1 MNIRPLGDRIVV
13 RRLEEE
19 TKTAGGIYIP
29 DSATEKPSEGEVIAV
44 GNGRK
49 DNNGNLIAMEIKN
62 GDKVI
67 FTKYSGSEVKVGDE
81 MFYIDI
87 LVMKTC
93 VKVRHVLC
101 SYTDFEKKIQMHN
114 VSY

>member
-81 MFYIDI
+81 
-87 LVMKTC
+87 T
-93 VKVRHVLC
+93 VLIMREE
-101 SYTDFEKKIQMHN
+101 DVLAVVE
-114 VSY
+114 

>member
-1 MNIRPLGDRIVV
+1 MRVPKHLTEKTIVNIRPLGDRIVV

-44 GNGRK
+44 GNGRTA
-49 DNNGNLIAMEIKN
+49 NNGDLIAMEVKS

-67 FTKYSGSEVKVGDE
+67 FGKYSGSEVKVGDE
-81 MFYIDI
+81 TLLI
-87 LVMKTC
+87 MKEED
-93 VKVRHVLC
+93 VLAVV
-101 SYTDFEKKIQMHN
+101 E
-114 VSY
+114 

>member
-29 DSATEKPSEGEVIAV
+29 DSATEKPSEGEVVAV
-44 GNGRK
+44 GKGRIA
-49 DNNGNLIAMEIKN
+49 NNGDLIAMEVKS

-67 FTKYSGSEVKVGDE
+67 FGKYSGSEVKVGDDTLL
-81 MFYIDI
+81 I
-87 LVMKTC
+87 MKEED
-93 VKVRHVLC
+93 VLAVV
-101 SYTDFEKKIQMHN
+101 E
-114 VSY
+114 

>member
-29 DSATEKPSEGEVIAV
+29 DSATEKPSEGEIIAV
-44 GNGRK
+44 GKGRTA
-49 DNNGNLIAMEIKN
+49 DSGDLIAMEVKS

-67 FTKYSGSEVKVGDE
+67 FGKYSGNEIKVDGETLLIMREED
-81 MFYIDI
+81 
-87 LVMKTC
+87 
-93 VKVRHVLC
+93 VLAIV
-101 SYTDFEKKIQMHN
+101 E
-114 VSY
+114 

>member
-29 DSATEKPSEGEVIAV
+29 DSATEKPSEGEIVAV
-44 GNGRK
+44 GHGRTA
-49 DNNGNLIAMEIKN
+49 NNGDLIAMEVKN

-67 FTKYSGSEVKVGDE
+67 FGKYSGSEVKVGDE
-81 MFYIDI
+81 TLLIMREED
-87 LVMKTC
+87 
-93 VKVRHVLC
+93 VLAVV
-101 SYTDFEKKIQMHN
+101 E
-114 VSY
+114 

>member
-29 DSATEKPSEGEVIAV
+29 DSATEKPSEGEIVAV
-44 GNGRK
+44 GKGRTA
-49 DNNGNLIAMEIKN
+49 NNGDLVAMEVKN

-67 FTKYSGSEVKVGDE
+67 FGKYSGSEIKVDDE
-81 MFYIDI
+81 TLLIMREEDI
-87 LVMKTC
+87 LAV
-93 VKVRHVLC
+93 V
-101 SYTDFEKKIQMHN
+101 E
-114 VSY
+114 

>member
-29 DSATEKPSEGEVIAV
+29 DSATEKPSEGEIVAV
-44 GNGRK
+44 GKGRTSKNG
-49 DNNGNLIAMEIKN
+49 DLIAMEVRN

-67 FTKYSGSEVKVGDE
+67 FGKYSGSEVKVGDE
-81 MFYIDI
+81 TLLIMREED
-87 LVMKTC
+87 
-93 VKVRHVLC
+93 VLAVV
-101 SYTDFEKKIQMHN
+101 E
-114 VSY
+114 

>member
-29 DSATEKPSEGEVIAV
+29 DSATEKPSEGEVVAV
-44 GNGRK
+44 GNGRISNK
-49 DNNGNLIAMEIKN
+49 GNPIAMEVKS

-67 FTKYSGSEVKVGDE
+67 FGKYSGSEVKVGDE
-81 MFYIDI
+81 TLLIMREED
-87 LVMKTC
+87 
-93 VKVRHVLC
+93 VLAVV
-101 SYTDFEKKIQMHN
+101 E
-114 VSY
+114 

>member
-29 DSATEKPSEGEVIAV
+29 DSATEKPSEGEVVAV
-44 GNGRK
+44 GKGRAA
-49 DNNGNLIAMEIKN
+49 NNGDLIAMEVKN

-67 FTKYSGSEVKVGDE
+67 FGKYSGSEVKVGSDTLLIMRE
-81 MFYIDI
+81 EDI
-87 LVMKTC
+87 LAV
-93 VKVRHVLC
+93 V
-101 SYTDFEKKIQMHN
+101 E
-114 VSY
+114 

>member
-29 DSATEKPSEGEVIAV
+29 DSATEKPSEGEVVAV
-44 GNGRK
+44 GKGRAA
-49 DNNGNLIAMEIKN
+49 NNGDLIAMEVKS

-67 FTKYSGSEVKVGDE
+67 FGKYSGSEVKVGDE
-81 MFYIDI
+81 TLLIMREED
-87 LVMKTC
+87 
-93 VKVRHVLC
+93 VLAVV
-101 SYTDFEKKIQMHN
+101 E
-114 VSY
+114 

>member
-29 DSATEKPSEGEVIAV
+29 DSAAEKPSEGEIVAV
-44 GNGRK
+44 GQGRK
-49 DNNGNLIAMEIKN
+49 TNNGDLVAMEVKT

-67 FTKYSGSEVKVGDE
+67 FGKFSGNEVKVGNETLLIMREED
-81 MFYIDI
+81 
-87 LVMKTC
+87 
-93 VKVRHVLC
+93 VLAVV
-101 SYTDFEKKIQMHN
+101 E
-114 VSY
+114 

>member
-29 DSATEKPSEGEVIAV
+29 DSATEKPSEGEVVAV
-44 GNGRK
+44 GKGRIADNG
-49 DNNGNLIAMEIKN
+49 DLVAMEVKN

-67 FTKYSGSEVKVGDE
+67 FGKFSGNEVKVGDE
-81 MFYIDI
+81 TLLIMREDD
-87 LVMKTC
+87 
-93 VKVRHVLC
+93 VLAVV
-101 SYTDFEKKIQMHN
+101 E
-114 VSY
+114 

>member
-29 DSATEKPSEGEVIAV
+29 DSATEKPSEGEIVAIGKGRTAD
-44 GNGRK
+44 NG
-49 DNNGNLIAMEIKN
+49 DLIAMEVRT

-67 FTKYSGSEVKVGDE
+67 FGKYSGSEVKVNNETLLIMREED
-81 MFYIDI
+81 
-87 LVMKTC
+87 
-93 VKVRHVLC
+93 VLAVV
-101 SYTDFEKKIQMHN
+101 E
-114 VSY
+114 

>member
-29 DSATEKPSEGEVIAV
+29 DSATEKPSEGEVVAV
-44 GNGRK
+44 GKGRIA
-49 DNNGNLIAMEIKN
+49 NNGDLIAMEVKS

-67 FTKYSGSEVKVGDE
+67 FGKYSGSEVKVGDE
-81 MFYIDI
+81 TLLIMREED
-87 LVMKTC
+87 
-93 VKVRHVLC
+93 VLAVV
-101 SYTDFEKKIQMHN
+101 E
-114 VSY
+114 

>member
-29 DSATEKPSEGEVIAV
+29 DSATEKPSEGEVVAV
-44 GNGRK
+44 GKGRIA
-49 DNNGNLIAMEIKN
+49 NNGDLIAMEVKN

-67 FTKYSGSEVKVGDE
+67 FGKYSGSEVKVADE
-81 MFYIDI
+81 TLLIMREED
-87 LVMKTC
+87 
-93 VKVRHVLC
+93 VLAVV
-101 SYTDFEKKIQMHN
+101 E
-114 VSY
+114 

>member
-29 DSATEKPSEGEVIAV
+29 DSATEKPSEGEVLAV
-44 GNGRK
+44 GKGRIA
-49 DNNGNLIAMEIKN
+49 NNGDLLPMEIKS

-67 FTKYSGSEVKVGDE
+67 FGKYSGSEVKVGDE
-81 MFYIDI
+81 TLLIMREED
-87 LVMKTC
+87 
-93 VKVRHVLC
+93 VLAVV
-101 SYTDFEKKIQMHN
+101 E
-114 VSY
+114 

>member
-29 DSATEKPSEGEVIAV
+29 DSATEKPSEGEVVAIGKGRSAD
-44 GNGRK
+44 NG
-49 DNNGNLIAMEIKN
+49 DLIAMEVRT

-67 FTKYSGSEVKVGDE
+67 FGKYSGSEVKVNNETLLIMREED
-81 MFYIDI
+81 
-87 LVMKTC
+87 
-93 VKVRHVLC
+93 VLAVV
-101 SYTDFEKKIQMHN
+101 E
-114 VSY
+114 